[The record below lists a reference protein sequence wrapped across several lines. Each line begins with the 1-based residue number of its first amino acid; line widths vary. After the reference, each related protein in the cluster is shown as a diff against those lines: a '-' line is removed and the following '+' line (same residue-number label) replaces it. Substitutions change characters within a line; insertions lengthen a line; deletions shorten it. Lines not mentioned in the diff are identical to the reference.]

1 MSDVFFGLQV
11 AVQSPIHDPW
21 RAQVARAVREHARD
35 LRFADQ
41 RVLWGRVA
49 NQLLE
54 AIDRVALGFW
64 DFVPDGG
71 GEYADWTRG
80 IEDDSIETWAPDASG
95 ARMDHVLVSALFL
108 LAADRAS
115 ARTVGERCDLPESE
129 WRTRAT
135 WRHLF
140 ATLPLLDFASVRS
153 AALYLT
159 PGGDRAAF
167 SLRELQ
173 GEGYDYLLRVE

>member
-1 MSDVFFGLQV
+1 MSGVFFALQV
-11 AVQSPIHDPW
+11 AVLSPPHDPW
-21 RAQVARAVREHARD
+21 RAQVASAVREHTRD

-49 NQLLE
+49 NHLL
-54 AIDRVALGFW
+54 AAVDRVALGFW

-71 GEYADWTRG
+71 SEYADWVRG
-80 IEDDSIETWAPDASG
+80 IEDDTAEAWVPDASD

-108 LAADRAS
+108 LAADGAS
-115 ARTVGERCDLPESE
+115 AQTVGERCDLPEDE

-140 ATLPLLDFASVRS
+140 ATLPLLDFASVRN